1 VPPWAVAIAVV
12 AALLPATW
20 LGAHRLIGS
29 HPTGSTPSA
38 GRSSDLPVPP
48 ESSSASTSPAA
59 PATTAIP
66 TPTPATPSTTAAPL
80 PPVRPDTPRRLSSG
94 TLIDTGFDSSV
105 TAIEPASS
113 SEVARL
119 GTRGSPGSPGT
130 DTVYVVGAVRPDG
143 ASAFARLASLRVGR
157 TVSIRTDSG
166 TLTYT
171 VRATAL
177 QPVATLAGD
186 ALFTEH
192 RPGRL
197 VLVGIR
203 YDASGNRLPDA
214 LVVTA
219 ELTGAEI
226 A

>member
-1 VPPWAVAIAVV
+1 VA
-12 AALLPATW
+12 
-20 LGAHRLIGS
+20 
-29 HPTGSTPSA
+29 
-38 GRSSDLPVPP
+38 
-48 ESSSASTSPAA
+48 
-59 PATTAIP
+59 
-66 TPTPATPSTTAAPL
+66 PSTTATPPL
-80 PPVRPDTPRRLSSG
+80 PRVRPDTPRRLSSG

-105 TAIEPASS
+105 TALEPASS

-143 ASAFARLASLRVGR
+143 SSALARLASLRVGR

-171 VRATAL
+171 VRAT
-177 QPVATLAGD
+177 TLAPETALAAD
-186 ALFTEH
+186 PLFTE
-192 RPGRL
+192 RRAGRL

-203 YDASGNRLPDA
+203 YDASGARLPDA

-219 ELTGAEI
+219 ELTGAER

>member
-1 VPPWAVAIAVV
+1 MA
-12 AALLPATW
+12 
-20 LGAHRLIGS
+20 
-29 HPTGSTPSA
+29 PTQTSTPA
-38 GRSSDLPVPP
+38 L
-48 ESSSASTSPAA
+48 AQ
-59 PATTAIP
+59 
-66 TPTPATPSTTAAPL
+66 
-80 PPVRPDTPRRLSSG
+80 VRPDTPRRLISG
-94 TLIDTGFDSSV
+94 TLIDAGFDSSV
-105 TAIEPASS
+105 TVLEPASS

-143 ASAFARLASLRVGR
+143 SSALSRLDSLRVGR

-166 TLTYT
+166 TMTYT
-171 VRATAL
+171 VRATTL
-177 QPVATLAGD
+177 ESVATLPGD

-203 YDASGNRLPDA
+203 YDASGTRLPDA

-219 ELTGAEI
+219 ELTGAET